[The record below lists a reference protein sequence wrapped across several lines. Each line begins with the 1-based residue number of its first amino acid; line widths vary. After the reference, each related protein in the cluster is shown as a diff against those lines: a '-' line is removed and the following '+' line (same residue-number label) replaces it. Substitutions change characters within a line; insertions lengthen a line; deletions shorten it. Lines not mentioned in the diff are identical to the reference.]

1 MARPNAPIA
10 IVGPTGVGKSSA
22 AEAAARHLAGEI
34 VSADS
39 MQVYRGMDI
48 GTAKTPVHERH
59 VPYHC
64 IDIVDPGQAYSA
76 ALFQADARRA
86 IDDVL
91 ARRRVSIVCGG
102 TGLYLRAALDEMV
115 FPAGERDTTI
125 RRHYERLAEE
135 LGADGL
141 HALLRERDRRS
152 AEIIDPRNVRR
163 VVRALEMADSGVSY
177 ALQAAGLHRRVS
189 HYPGTRWFGLTMDRG
204 VLYERIDQRVD
215 AMVDAGLLDEVRQLV
230 QAGHR
235 EALTSSQAIGYK
247 ELVGVVDGTADLDVA
262 VETVKR
268 GTRRYA
274 KRQLTWFRADPRV
287 VWLDVT
293 GLTTE
298 AAAAAI
304 LDLVESTG

>member
-10 IVGPTGVGKSSA
+10 IVGPTGVGKSSL

-48 GTAKTPVHERH
+48 GTAKTPVHERR

-76 ALFQADARRA
+76 ALFQVDARRA

-91 ARRRVSIVCGG
+91 ARRRVPIVCGG

-115 FPAGERDTTI
+115 FPAGERDTTT

-141 HALLRERDRRS
+141 HTLLRERDRRS
-152 AEIIDPRNVRR
+152 AEVIDPRNVRR

-177 ALQAAGLHRRVS
+177 AFHAAGLHHRTS
-189 HYPGTRWFGLTMDRG
+189 HYPGTRWFGLTMDRS

-247 ELVGVVDGTADLDVA
+247 ELVGVVDGTADLDIA